1 MKKTRYLSL
10 FTAVLLLCGI
20 LSACN
25 SAPQSAGLC
34 LPGLEWGQSVD
45 EALTALGASQEEL
58 GEDFYS
64 ETGGSSYAI
73 LRDQE
78 VFGQKSAEIML
89 LFGSAY
95 ASPENT
101 QETVSTLTQVTIS
114 YPDDADMD
122 AVLAE
127 MKKSFG
133 EPAETVE
140 TYSTYDELPTE
151 YTSDD
156 NNQYWAGPAI
166 REAVDGEHQKTLRET
181 EEFAAALGMP
191 EEYDTAIDDAIWK
204 NYLKTPVST
213 ARWSTNYVSPTKA
226 LVSEEEWEQL
236 QEEMGFIEYPNTVVL
251 DGALAVNTDADYI
264 DIVRSLQEANASS
277 ASE

>member
-10 FTAVLLLCGI
+10 FIAVLLLCGI

-25 SAPQSAGLC
+25 SAPQSADLC
-34 LPGLEWGQSVD
+34 LPGLEWGQSID
-45 EALTALGASQEEL
+45 DALTALGTSREDL

-64 ETGGSSYAI
+64 ETGGSSYAL

-89 LFGSAY
+89 LFSSAY
-95 ASPENT
+95 ASAENT
-101 QETVSTLTQVTIS
+101 EEMVSTLCQITIS

-122 AVLAE
+122 AVLEE
-127 MKKSFG
+127 MTKSFG

-140 TYSTYDELPTE
+140 TYSLSSVSPTE
-151 YTSDD
+151 YTSDN

-166 REAVDGEHQKTLRET
+166 SEAVDEAHQETLREN
-181 EEFAAALGMP
+181 EEFSANLVPTQTEAS
-191 EEYDTAIDDAIWK
+191 IDDTLWE

-226 LVSEEEWEQL
+226 LVSEEEWERL

>member
-1 MKKTRYLSL
+1 MPPRPGMGPVGRRGLNRSGRQPGRAGGKISTRKRAAAAMPFSG
-10 FTAVLLLCGI
+10 TKR
-20 LSACN
+20 S
-25 SAPQSAGLC
+25 
-34 LPGLEWGQSVD
+34 
-45 EALTALGASQEEL
+45 
-58 GEDFYS
+58 
-64 ETGGSSYAI
+64 
-73 LRDQE
+73 
-78 VFGQKSAEIML
+78 FGQKSAEIML

-166 REAVDGEHQKTLRET
+166 PRSRGRGT
-181 EEFAAALGMP
+181 P
-191 EEYDTAIDDAIWK
+191 ENPAG
-204 NYLKTPVST
+204 N
-213 ARWSTNYVSPTKA
+213 R
-226 LVSEEEWEQL
+226 
-236 QEEMGFIEYPNTVVL
+236 G
-251 DGALAVNTDADYI
+251 
-264 DIVRSLQEANASS
+264 VRCGPGNAGGIRYRY
-277 ASE
+277 